1 LRYYFSLKYLNKE
14 ILRNNSIIYRA
25 LLKYGYSK
33 FSLEILEYCNKEY
46 IINLEQYSIDLLKSE
61 YNLYLKAESSLGRI
75 TREETRAKLRNLW
88 LNILFSNSKDK
99 TLREFIINYNE
110 KRLDESISRIIS
122 YIKNFKK

>member
-1 LRYYFSLKYLNKE
+1 MRYYFSLKYLNKE

-75 TREETRAKLRNLW
+75 TREETRKLL
-88 LNILFSNSKDK
+88 ILVI
-99 TLREFIINYNE
+99 LP
-110 KRLDESISRIIS
+110 
-122 YIKNFKK
+122 

>member
-1 LRYYFSLKYLNKE
+1 M
-14 ILRNNSIIYRA
+14 
-25 LLKYGYSK
+25 KYGYSK

-88 LNILFSNSKDK
+88 INILFSNSKDK
-99 TLREFIINYNE
+99 TLREFIINSNE

-122 YIKNFKK
+122 YIKNF

>member
-1 LRYYFSLKYLNKE
+1 MRYYFSLKYLNKE

-46 IINLEQYSIDLLKSE
+46 IINLEQCYIDLLKSE

-88 LNILFSNSKDK
+88 LNILFYNSKDK
-99 TLREFIINYNE
+99 TLREFIINSNE

>member
-1 LRYYFSLKYLNKE
+1 MRYYFSLKYLNKE

>member
-1 LRYYFSLKYLNKE
+1 MRYYFSLKYLNKE

-99 TLREFIINYNE
+99 TLREFIINSNE